1 MYLLL
6 ILSCI
11 FTIAVILLLN
21 IKKPLQQVFVFLVTL
36 IVFMGFSFLFGDMAK
51 TYNLPSAVGEARKNV
66 EISLAQMD
74 AEEAQVQMESEEA
87 QVQMESEEAHVQS
100 QEEEESIPLQVTEQ
114 EIVDKINRDDLE
126 KVNYLLN
133 PLNSDE
139 YDPAYSPDK
148 LIPNCSYNIGDC
160 TNDMSCI
167 IPPDNANLYGP
178 ITPRKNTLSP
188 KKNRHPERKCNIL
201 PEITIDRTKHCSNCG
216 GILDSA
222 KKVKNNC
229 TDIEKVIN
237 NYDRL
242 CLHCKV
248 GVRMNSRC
256 FNGKDLP
263 IEYYPI

>member
-51 TYNLPSAVGEARKNV
+51 TYNLPSAMGEARKNV
-66 EISLAQMD
+66 EITLS
-74 AEEAQVQMESEEA
+74 QMEA
-87 QVQMESEEAHVQS
+87 EEAHVQMEAEEVQVQS
-100 QEEEESIPLQVTEQ
+100 QEEEEEESIPLQVTEQ

-167 IPPDNANLYGP
+167 IPPNNANLYGP

-216 GILDSA
+216 GILNSA

-229 TDIEKVIN
+229 TDVEKVVN

>member
-6 ILSCI
+6 ILSAI

-51 TYNLPSAVGEARKNV
+51 TYNLPSATGDARSNV
-66 EISLAQMD
+66 EITIVKM
-74 AEEAQVQMESEEA
+74 EEAQEA
-87 QVQMESEEAHVQS
+87 QEAS
-100 QEEEESIPLQVTEQ
+100 PALQVTEE
-114 EIVDKINRDDLE
+114 EIIDKINRDDLE

-178 ITPRKNTLSP
+178 VTPKKNTLSP
-188 KKNRHPERKCNIL
+188 KTNRHPKRKCNIL

-222 KKVKNNC
+222 KKIKNNC
-229 TDIEKVIN
+229 TDIEKVVN

-242 CLHCKV
+242 CVHCKV
-248 GVRMNSRC
+248 SVRMNSRC
-256 FNGKDLP
+256 FDGKDLP